1 MAINP
6 KEELI
11 QAIERSP
18 DELVQAL
25 LELLRIIQRQ
35 PSSEAVSAIQQETV
49 LERMGGEPK
58 HMLSVGG
65 LSDRDRR
72 RSLIAMHLQKKH
84 GRDS

>member
-1 MAINP
+1 MTP

-18 DELVQAL
+18 DELVCAL
-25 LELLRIIQRQ
+25 LQLLNVLQSRRS
-35 PSSEAVSAIQQETV
+35 PEVVSPVEQKTI

-58 HMLSVGG
+58 QMLSVGG

-72 RSLIAMHLQKKH
+72 RALIAMRLQQKTGKIH
-84 GRDS
+84 E

>member
-1 MAINP
+1 MTP

-18 DELVQAL
+18 DELVWAL
-25 LELLRIIQRQ
+25 LELLRVMRRQ
-35 PSSEAVSAIQQETV
+35 PFSEAMSPVQQETV

-72 RSLIAMHLQKKH
+72 RSLIATRLQEKH

>member
-1 MAINP
+1 MTP

-18 DELVQAL
+18 DELVRAL
-25 LELLRIIQRQ
+25 LELLRVMQ
-35 PSSEAVSAIQQETV
+35 PFSEAMSPVQQETV
-49 LERMGGEPK
+49 LERMGGELK

-65 LSDRDRR
+65 LSNRDRR
-72 RSLIAMHLQKKH
+72 RSLIATRLKEKH